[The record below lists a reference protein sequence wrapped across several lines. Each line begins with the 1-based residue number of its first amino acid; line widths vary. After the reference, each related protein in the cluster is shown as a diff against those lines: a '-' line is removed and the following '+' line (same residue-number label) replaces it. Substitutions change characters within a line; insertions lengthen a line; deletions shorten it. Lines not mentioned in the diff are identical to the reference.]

1 MALDS
6 QLVFNCAFC
15 TTCSSPART
24 IGAGSSSSVMP
35 RALPMYRLK
44 RSERIRRKAPN
55 TPTLGKRAVDK
66 SAPLLDLCLYG
77 RFSQPSRM
85 CMVWRFKAAVASK
98 TSERPLRCAPNLEGE
113 CTELWS
119 STH

>member
-1 MALDS
+1 
-6 QLVFNCAFC
+6 
-15 TTCSSPART
+15 
-24 IGAGSSSSVMP
+24 
-35 RALPMYRLK
+35 MYRLK

-85 CMVWRFKAAVASK
+85 CMVWRFKVAVASK
-98 TSERPLRCAPNLEGE
+98 TFPSGPFVALRAWRESALNYGAPRTKSRWLTATYFG
-113 CTELWS
+113 
-119 STH
+119 